1 MHRSDASTRLAPRLS
16 SIWRRLARR
25 RTETPYEFAPGA
37 PVTPAEVSGVH
48 RMLLGR
54 DPLFNEYYE
63 YLTADPPTTAA
74 ELIAQVVLSAEF
86 QTRHGA
92 PNLIGEA
99 RHRRSALDYVALFGD
114 ARPLSDAPA
123 RVPLRS
129 SLCHQ
134 SHFALDQY
142 RAWMKVLREAPRLHR
157 KQWEYFYVAQVLH
170 ERGVLRPGMRGL
182 GFGVGRE
189 PLPAAFASFGATV
202 VASDQSKDRA
212 ASVGWV
218 GTNEHSHDLSLL
230 NDRGICPPE
239 AFERLVSFRTVDMND
254 IPPDLEGQFD
264 FCWSSCAFEHL
275 GSLRHG
281 LEFVK
286 NAMKVLKPGGVA
298 AHTTEFNLSS
308 DDDTID
314 EADLAIY
321 RRRDIDALLGE
332 LAAGGA
338 CVEPI
343 DWTLG
348 RGVAEDVLD
357 LPPYSAGWPHL
368 RLRIFQYDCTSI
380 GIVAVRG
387 GAAAAAEPA

>member
-1 MHRSDASTRLAPRLS
+1 MHRSDASTGPPLRPLSRL
-16 SIWRRLARR
+16 WRRITRPTPDIPA
-25 RTETPYEFAPGA
+25 PYEFTPGA
-37 PVTPAEVSGVH
+37 PVTQSDIGAAYK
-48 RMLLGR
+48 MLLGR
-54 DPLFNEYYE
+54 EPLFNEDYE
-63 YLTADPPTTAA
+63 HLTADPPTTAA
-74 ELIAQVVLSAEF
+74 ELIAQIVLAPDFLS
-86 QTRHGA
+86 RHGA
-92 PNLIGEA
+92 PNLIGDK
-99 RHRRSALDYVALFGD
+99 RHRRAALDYVALFGD
-114 ARPLSDAPA
+114 ARPLSDEPA

-142 RAWMKVLREAPRLHR
+142 RAWMKLVREDPRLHR
-157 KQWEYFYVAQVLH
+157 KQWEYFFVAQALH
-170 ERGVLRPGMRGL
+170 ERGVLKPGMRGL

-202 VASDQSKDRA
+202 VASDQSEDQAKH
-212 ASVGWV
+212 VGWV

-239 AFERLVSFRTVDMND
+239 AFERLVSFQTVDMND

-281 LEFVK
+281 IAFVK

-321 RRRDIDALLGE
+321 
-332 LAAGGA
+332 
-338 CVEPI
+338 
-343 DWTLG
+343 
-348 RGVAEDVLD
+348 
-357 LPPYSAGWPHL
+357 
-368 RLRIFQYDCTSI
+368 
-380 GIVAVRG
+380 
-387 GAAAAAEPA
+387 